1 MFATQSGKSYPDF
14 SYLLV
19 SSTSFS
25 SPSAIS
31 LFLVHTSTI
40 ITELK
45 VMLSLSMSACHDYE
59 LTPRTAYT
67 KNSIHPS
74 TASTQDCLS
83 SLHSHHHELTTECSF
98 SFLCAS
104 LHDRPPSSS
113 SPWEPRG
120 KVTWSHSHVSEST
133 NQWIESQHPTCH
145 QSTAWKY
152 SSAVAW
158 SRPPKFIS
166 KLTQLWSPSSR
177 DHGFQVH
184 LQTHSVTISECL
196 SRFTRSQPPSVSLKT
211 TSKWICKLG
220 RSRPWSVPLSSL
232 DSHFQAHLKLL
243 SSTAYSQSSYT
254 MHR

>member
-1 MFATQSGKSYPDF
+1 MFATQSGKSYPWF
-14 SYLLV
+14 LI
-19 SSTSFS
+19 
-25 SPSAIS
+25 SARILHIILIS
-31 LFLVHTSTI
+31 ICHQ
-40 ITELK
+40 
-45 VMLSLSMSACHDYE
+45 SLSCPHLYHHH
-59 LTPRTAYT
+59 RTQSYVIPLYVCMPWLWVDT
-67 KNSIHPS
+67 TYSIHQEQHTPKYS
-74 TASTQDCLS
+74 IHQDCLS

-98 SFLCAS
+98 SFLYAS

-120 KVTWSHSHVSEST
+120 KVTWSHSHVCEST
-133 NQWIESQHPTCH
+133 NQWIESQHPPCH

-158 SRPPKFIS
+158 SRPPKFFS

-232 DSHFQAHLKLL
+232 DPHFQAHLKLL